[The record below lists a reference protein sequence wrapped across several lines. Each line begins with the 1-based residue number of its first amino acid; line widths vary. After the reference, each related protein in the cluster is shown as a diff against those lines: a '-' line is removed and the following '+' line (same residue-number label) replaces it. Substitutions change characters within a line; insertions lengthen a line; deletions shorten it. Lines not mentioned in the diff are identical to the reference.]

1 LGNTGPFGV
10 RTDRIIQ
17 NERLCK
23 DKGADKII
31 QVITMRTSGIILD
44 RVKRTAW
51 ATQDSE
57 DRQDKYR
64 TRRQFSHK
72 GSRGQTGKNMTT
84 RTHGIRQDPQER
96 PDLTGSTG
104 LWD

>member
-1 LGNTGPFGV
+1 LYWIGPRGQLGQHRTLQ
-10 RTDRIIQ
+10 TDRIIQ

-23 DKGADKII
+23 DKGTDKII

-64 TRRQFSHK
+64 TRRQYSHK
-72 GSRGQTGKNMTT
+72 GSGGQTGK
-84 RTHGIRQDPQER
+84 
-96 PDLTGSTG
+96 TG
-104 LWD
+104 LLGHMGLGKIHRRDRI